1 MLIANLALLALPIF
15 QEPAP
20 VAVPALDD
28 PIRVAP
34 VGLATLPGIEAPT
47 QPTGKS
53 SSTVTRTA
61 RVEPIQPKRT
71 VNRLLTPVRSLVA
84 VRGQEENQVS
94 GIGLVTGLAGTGD
107 SGEAARQL
115 LHNLLLTR
123 NINIPTQDLASENV
137 AVVRVEASLP
147 AGIKPGRKID
157 VRVSTIGDSESLFGG
172 TLAFTELTDVSG
184 NVVFATAYGP
194 ITVGGFSAEGA
205 GASATRNHVT
215 VGTMAGGGKVE
226 TEVPTYVVSEHGYI
240 YLDMRIAHQS
250 FGNSVKISESINRL
264 YPNASEVLPDGK
276 TVKVRVPEDIPSAA
290 HIAYL
295 TTLLDQEVVSDNYA
309 RVIINERSGVIVMG
323 GDVRLRPGAIAQG
336 NLTVTIAETPE
347 ASQPGPLSNGST
359 ELLDRTNLQVEEG
372 DSALLLVPGATTLN
386 EVVDVLNLLGT
397 TPRDLISILQAMSQ
411 AGLLV
416 ADIYRM

>member
-1 MLIANLALLALPIF
+1 MLIATLALIALPFI
-15 QEPAP
+15 QEPGPANPP
-20 VAVPALDD
+20 VQVP
-28 PIRVAP
+28 VAP
-34 VGLATLPGIEAPT
+34 VGITLLPGIEAPD
-47 QPTGKS
+47 QPFGES
-53 SSTVTRTA
+53 NVSITRTP
-61 RVEPIQPKRT
+61 RVTPVQPIRT
-71 VNRLLTPVRSLVA
+71 INRLLTPIGSLVA

-123 NINIPTQDLASENV
+123 NINIPTQDLASKNV

-157 VRVSTIGDSESLFGG
+157 VRVSTIGDSDSLYGG

-184 NVVFATAYGP
+184 NIVFATASGP

-205 GASATRNHVT
+205 GASAVRNHVT
-215 VGTMAGGGKVE
+215 VGTMPGGGKVE
-226 TEVPTYVVSEHGYI
+226 TEVPTFIVSEHGYI

-250 FGNSVKISESINRL
+250 FGNTVKITESINKL
-264 YPNASEVLPDGK
+264 YPRASEVLPDGK
-276 TVKVRVPEDIPSAA
+276 TVKVRVPEDIPKAS

-295 TTLLDQEVVSDNYA
+295 ASVLKQEVVSDNYA

-347 ASQPGPLSNGST
+347 ASQPGPLSLGDT
-359 ELLDRTNLQVEEG
+359 EVLDRTNLDIEEG
-372 DSALLLVPGATTLN
+372 DGALFVVPGATTLN

-416 ADIYRM
+416 AEIYRM